1 MRKCAG
7 QTHVHGHGAE
17 LKREIPPVIMPACGP
32 EQADLL
38 ENFRD
43 RKKNAQPG
51 DETVKRPVVQTA
63 QLPCGGHGEESADD
77 HRITFFQ
84 GTIIHFFTE
93 NRKKEKKR
101 LDYFLK

>member
-1 MRKCAG
+1 M
-7 QTHVHGHGAE
+7 
-17 LKREIPPVIMPACGP
+17 
-32 EQADLL
+32 
-38 ENFRD
+38 
-43 RKKNAQPG
+43 
-51 DETVKRPVVQTA
+51 RPVSNFLIM
-63 QLPCGGHGEESADD
+63 QLSNSRGGHGEESADD

>member
-1 MRKCAG
+1 
-7 QTHVHGHGAE
+7 
-17 LKREIPPVIMPACGP
+17 MPACGP

-77 HRITFFQ
+77 HRIT
-84 GTIIHFFTE
+84 
-93 NRKKEKKR
+93 
-101 LDYFLK
+101 